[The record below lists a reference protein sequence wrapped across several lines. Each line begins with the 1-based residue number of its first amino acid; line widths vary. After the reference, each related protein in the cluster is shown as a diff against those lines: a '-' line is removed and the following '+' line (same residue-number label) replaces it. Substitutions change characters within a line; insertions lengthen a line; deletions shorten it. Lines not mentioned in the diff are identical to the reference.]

1 MTTRV
6 KVCGIT
12 RMEDGLAAAR
22 AGADAIGF
30 VFYPPSP
37 RYVTPE
43 HAYDIAAMIPPFVST
58 VGLFVDADA
67 VTVAAADTGTGTG
80 TITTISKASALPA
93 AEGLDAVPINRK
105 APLDVVADVAG
116 PLRLSLL
123 DPQTSR
129 GSSGV
134 NQGCDDTTLRRPT
147 AGAGI
152 AGPALAPVN
161 FGEGSIGSQIT
172 ATERSANAV
181 MSARVASALTNATFT
196 NELNRVRDTA
206 TEEEA
211 LEQTMAVSSAA
222 AGAGLSV
229 LYLAWL
235 LRGSVLLTTMLTSL
249 PAWRFVDPLP
259 VMGKLDDE
267 EDEDGESIESIVADS
282 GGNTA

>member
-1 MTTRV
+1 MVPAVGVGT
-6 KVCGIT
+6 
-12 RMEDGLAAAR
+12 AAR
-22 AGADAIGF
+22 TVDMAG
-30 VFYPPSP
+30 
-37 RYVTPE
+37 
-43 HAYDIAAMIPPFVST
+43 
-58 VGLFVDADA
+58 
-67 VTVAAADTGTGTG
+67 TVAAADTGTGTG

-105 APLDVVADVAG
+105 APLDVVADVADVAG

-134 NQGCDDTTLRRPT
+134 NQGFDDTTLRRPT